1 MNVLLQ
7 ARQPDPM
14 TQHTP
19 SAKWIRSAGAPFFVM
34 IALFAVLC
42 VAGGASKANTLGQGV
57 VRAASLL
64 TVAGLLLGRVRF
76 DIREARAPFLILIVA
91 ALLVC
96 VQIVPLPFSVWT
108 KLPGRELISSVT
120 AAVGLDG
127 IFRPIAIVP
136 DGALNALLS
145 LSVPFA
151 VLVGMSASPAT
162 RERRFL
168 PIMIAIVCASALC
181 GLIQLSGGIIDNP
194 FINSTRGQAAGL
206 FANRNHQALFLAVGV
221 PLTLAWGYAPS
232 QRLGWRGWAAPGIVL
247 LLSLMIIGT
256 GSRAGLGLLAVGLV
270 GGGLLIWPT
279 IAGMAQRAPR
289 WVLPAGVLLVLTILT
304 ALLVVSV
311 DFGRAEAI
319 DRLLDEEVGAD
330 MRSRAF
336 PTLMSMMMQYFPVGS
351 GLGSFDT
358 VFRMVEPFNVLKPTY
373 FNHAHNDYIELLIE
387 GGLPVIALLVSAIA
401 WFCAASWRAW
411 RGSAT
416 GETHIAKTGSVVI
429 LLVLLA
435 SIADYPAR
443 TPMIMAMLAVA
454 ATWLSSSR
462 NHTDNI

>member
-1 MNVLLQ
+1 MI
-7 ARQPDPM
+7 
-14 TQHTP
+14 QHPP
-19 SAKWIRSAGAPFFVM
+19 SAKWIHSAGAPFFVM
-34 IALFAVLC
+34 IALFAVFC

-57 VRAASLL
+57 VRAASLI

-76 DIREARAPFLILIVA
+76 DIREARAPFFILIVA
-91 ALLVC
+91 ALLVAL
-96 VQIVPLPFSVWT
+96 QIVPLPFSVWVR
-108 KLPGRELISSVT
+108 LPGRELISSVT

-127 IFRPIAIVP
+127 ILRPIAIVP

-162 RERRFL
+162 RRRRFL
-168 PIMIAIVCASALC
+168 PVIIAIVCVSALC

-194 FINSTRGQAAGL
+194 FINDTRGQAAGL
-206 FANRNHQALFLAVGV
+206 FANRNHQALFLAIGV

-232 QRLGWRGWAAPGIVL
+232 QRPGWRGWAALGIVL

-279 IAGMAQRAPR
+279 IAGMASRAPR

-304 ALLVVSV
+304 VLLVVSV

-336 PTLMSMMMQYFPVGS
+336 PTLMSMIMQYFPVGS
-351 GLGSFDT
+351 GLGSFDA

-387 GGLPVIALLVSAIA
+387 GGLPVAALLVSALA
-401 WFCAASWRAW
+401 WFCGASWRAW
-411 RGSAT
+411 RSSAI
-416 GETHIAKTGSVVI
+416 GEAHIAKTGSVVI
-429 LLVLLA
+429 LLVILA

-443 TPMIMAMLAVA
+443 TPMIMAVLAVA

-462 NHTDNI
+462 NLTDNI

>member
-1 MNVLLQ
+1 MQ
-7 ARQPDPM
+7 RPDPM
-14 TQHTP
+14 TKHTP

-42 VAGGASKANTLGQGV
+42 VAGGASKANTLGQGF

-64 TVAGLLLGRVRF
+64 AVAGLLLARVKF
-76 DIREARAPFLILIVA
+76 NVRELRAPFLIIAIA
-91 ALLVC
+91 ALLVAL
-96 VQIVPLPFSVWT
+96 QIVPIPFSLWT

-120 AAVGLDG
+120 AAVGLSE
-127 IFRPIAIVP
+127 ISRPIAIVP

-162 RERRFL
+162 RESRFL
-168 PIMIAIVCASALC
+168 PIMIAIVCVSALC

-232 QRLGWRGWAAPGIVL
+232 QRPGWRGWTALGIVL
-247 LLSLMIIGT
+247 LLSLMVIGT

-270 GGGLLIWPT
+270 GGGLLVWPT
-279 IAGMAQRAPR
+279 IAGMARRAPR
-289 WVLPAGVLLVLTILT
+289 WVLPTGVLLVLTVLIV
-304 ALLVVSV
+304 LLLVSV

-336 PTLMSMMMQYFPVGS
+336 PTLISMIMQYFPMGS
-351 GLGSFDT
+351 GLGSFDS

-387 GGLPVIALLVSAIA
+387 GGLPFAALLAGALV
-401 WFCAASWRAW
+401 WFFTASWRAW
-411 RGSAT
+411 RSSAT
-416 GETHIAKTGSVVI
+416 GDAHIARTGSVII

-443 TPMIMAMLAVA
+443 TPLIMAVLAVS
-454 ATWLSSSR
+454 ATWLCSPRASAEK
-462 NHTDNI
+462 HNI

>member
-1 MNVLLQ
+1 
-7 ARQPDPM
+7 
-14 TQHTP
+14 
-19 SAKWIRSAGAPFFVM
+19 M

-42 VAGGASKANTLGQGV
+42 LAGGASKANTLGQGF
-57 VRAASLL
+57 VRAASFLA
-64 TVAGLLLGRVRF
+64 VAGLLLARVKF
-76 DIREARAPFLILIVA
+76 NVRELRAPFLIIAIA
-91 ALLVC
+91 ALLVAL
-96 VQIVPLPFSVWT
+96 QIVPIPFSLWT

-120 AAVGLDG
+120 AAVGLSE
-127 IFRPIAIVP
+127 ISRPIAIVP

-162 RERRFL
+162 RESRFL
-168 PIMIAIVCASALC
+168 PIMIAIVCVSALC

-232 QRLGWRGWAAPGIVL
+232 QRPGWRGWTALGIVL
-247 LLSLMIIGT
+247 LLSLMVIGT

-270 GGGLLIWPT
+270 GGGLLVWPT
-279 IAGMAQRAPR
+279 IAGMARRAPR
-289 WVLPAGVLLVLTILT
+289 WVLPTGVLLVLTVLIV
-304 ALLVVSV
+304 LLLVSV

-336 PTLMSMMMQYFPVGS
+336 PTLISMIMQYFPVGS
-351 GLGSFDT
+351 GLGSFDS

-387 GGLPVIALLVSAIA
+387 GGLPFVALLAGALV
-401 WFCAASWRAW
+401 WFFTASWRAW
-411 RGSAT
+411 RSSAT
-416 GETHIAKTGSVVI
+416 GEAHIARTGSVII

-443 TPMIMAMLAVA
+443 TPLIMAVLAVS
-454 ATWLSSSR
+454 ATWLCSLR
-462 NHTDNI
+462 ANAEKHNI